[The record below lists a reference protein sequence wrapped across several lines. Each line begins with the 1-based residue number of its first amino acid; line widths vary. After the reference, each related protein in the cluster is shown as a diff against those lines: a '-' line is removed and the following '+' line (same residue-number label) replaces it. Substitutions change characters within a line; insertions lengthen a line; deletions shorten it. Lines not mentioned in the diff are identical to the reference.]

1 MVGIVPINLNVTADT
16 TGLRMKFNNTRA
28 LSLDMHD
35 SDANKFYKLDSAFFD
50 FDLFTVGS

>member
-1 MVGIVPINLNVTADT
+1 MPINLDINIDT

-35 SDANKFYKLDSAFFD
+35 SDANEIFKLDSAFFD